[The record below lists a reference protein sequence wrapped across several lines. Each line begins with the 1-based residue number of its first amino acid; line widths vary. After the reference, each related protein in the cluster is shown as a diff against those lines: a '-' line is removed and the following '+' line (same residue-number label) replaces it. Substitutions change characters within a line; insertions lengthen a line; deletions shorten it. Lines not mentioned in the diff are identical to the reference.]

1 MVELTAESVESAAL
15 TLQSIDDVHGGDG
28 LSLGVLGVGDG
39 ITDDILEEDLEDA
52 AGLFVDEARDTFD
65 TASTRETTDG
75 GLGDT
80 LDVITQHFAMT
91 FGTSLSEALSS
102 FAASRHCDSLVSL
115 VGFERSNRL
124 KILERFP
131 VYISLARR
139 ESTLGGEFRMKRKGK
154 RRSRRKKKERCKAVE
169 EDSQ

>member
-15 TLQSIDDVHGGDG
+15 TLQSVDDVHGGDG
-28 LSLGVLGVGDG
+28 LSLGMLGVGDG

-91 FGTSLSEALSS
+91 FGASLSEALSS
-102 FAASRHCDSLVSL
+102 FAASRHDFLILVRWS
-115 VGFERSNRL
+115 VEAREF
-124 KILERFP
+124 FP
-131 VYISLARR
+131 V
-139 ESTLGGEFRMKRKGK
+139 EE
-154 RRSRRKKKERCKAVE
+154 KA
-169 EDSQ
+169 SFYLTTI